1 MRVKRTGL
9 AVGLG
14 VVLAALLAG
23 VALWAAGQGRIRRV
37 PERPSPTP
45 SAPPRDAGEAPAP
58 GVTRPDYAPLER
70 RLRDFLA
77 QRPGVVFGIYLK
89 DLETGAE
96 MGINPDEPIHA
107 ASTRK
112 VPLVLYL
119 NRLVADGK
127 LRFSDRVAYRAD
139 TDDQAGAGILQYEA
153 REGSTYSLRV
163 LSNLAITISDN
174 VATRMLLRHL
184 GRENVRDFMRR
195 LGGRTVEPGGENVS
209 TARDMGVYVQAVLD
223 FARENPGLGNRL
235 LDDMAHSIYHVG
247 LPGELPPGL
256 TVPHKEGEVG
266 GVADDVGV
274 VFGRRPFIL
283 CVLSKNVWDVEAGFR
298 DIARI
303 SRIVYD
309 FQEGLAARP
318 R

>member
-1 MRVKRTGL
+1 MSRARL
-9 AVGLG
+9 AAVLG
-14 VVLAALLAG
+14 VLLAALFAG
-23 VALWAAGQGRIRRV
+23 VALWAAGQSRVRRLPDRV
-37 PERPSPTP
+37 PPAP
-45 SAPPRDAGEAPAP
+45 SAPRRGPGDAGAGGTAA
-58 GVTRPDYAPLER
+58 RPDYALLER

-77 QRPGVVFGIYLK
+77 ERPGVVFGIYVK

-96 MGINPDEPIHA
+96 LGINADEPIHA

-127 LRFSDRVAYRAD
+127 ARFSDRVAYHAQSD
-139 TDDQAGAGILQYEA
+139 YQGGAGILQYEA

-163 LSNLAITISDN
+163 LANLAITISDN

-195 LGGRTVEPGGENVS
+195 LGGRTVEPGGENIT

-223 FARENPGLGNRL
+223 FARENPELGNRL

-256 TVPHKEGEVG
+256 AVPHKEGEVA
-266 GVADDVGV
+266 GVADDVGA
-274 VFGRRPFIL
+274 VFGRRPYIL
-283 CVLSKNVWDVEAGFR
+283 CVLSKNVRDVEAAFG

-303 SRIVYD
+303 SRLVYD
-309 FQEGLAARP
+309 FQESLPTRP